1 MSHIQ
6 IPVHPGCHTSIIG
19 TLGDSSFYHGKD
31 GLGDAPDDIPPD
43 ESLLKTQHGVSAI
56 VDIAKKYSGEYLCDN
71 QTNILKQNIQ
81 ANNIQIT
88 LLYRSSYYC
97 TL

>member
-1 MSHIQ
+1 MLVACPYPECPGCILVSLTSKICNRLSLLYMQ
-6 IPVHPGCHTSIIG
+6 IPVHPGCHTSIIR

-56 VDIAKKYSGEYLCDN
+56 VDIAKKYSGE
-71 QTNILKQNIQ
+71 
-81 ANNIQIT
+81 
-88 LLYRSSYYC
+88 
-97 TL
+97 